1 MSPRGVIRLILS
13 SSALLGAA
21 ACLWMVGESWDR
33 EQERLVKQLS
43 EAAAADPLPFLVVVD
58 AGHGGI
64 DGGTQGFGQLEKDIT
79 LDLALRLEKRL
90 QEAGCRVLMTRK
102 DDTYLTLEQRCEV
115 ANQAKASV
123 FVSLHLNADPKSA
136 ETHGVETYFSSRKK
150 LGSMAPIREFLGLR
164 HDIPV
169 RDVRSEWL
177 AGMVHSRVCR
187 TTGAPD
193 RNVRDSQFIVVMQT
207 ECPAILVECG
217 YLTHQAE
224 SLCFTD
230 HGYKNG
236 VIGAVA
242 NGVVQYLRAIQM
254 NPRRG
259 LRFEPPPVLVDERDP
274 DMESA
279 PKPDPENAPAP
290 APEPAAPTVTPPD
303 ETPSPEAPPPVAAGT
318 APAPAASPP

>member
-13 SSALLGAA
+13 SSALLGAI
-21 ACLWMVGESWDR
+21 ACLWMVGKSWDR
-33 EQERLVKQLS
+33 DQERLVKQLS

-58 AGHGGI
+58 AGHGGN
-64 DGGTQGFGQLEKDIT
+64 DGGTQGFGQLEKEIS

-115 ANQAKASV
+115 ANQAKATV
-123 FVSLHLNADPKSA
+123 FVSLHLNADPKSG
-136 ETHGVETYFSSRKK
+136 ETHGVETYYSSRKK
-150 LGSMAPIREFLGLR
+150 LGSMAPLRELLGLR

-217 YLTHQAE
+217 YLTNQAE

-230 HGYKNG
+230 NGYKDG

-242 NGVVQYLRAIQM
+242 SGVVQYLRAIQM

-274 DMESA
+274 AMEPE
-279 PKPDPENAPAP
+279 PKPDPENPAT
-290 APEPAAPTVTPPD
+290 PEPPVSPP
-303 ETPSPEAPPPVAAGT
+303 EGPPSPGASPPVAAG
-318 APAPAASPP
+318 ASPVPEPPPP

>member
-1 MSPRGVIRLILS
+1 MSPGGAIRLFLS
-13 SSALLGAA
+13 SSALLGAVV
-21 ACLWMVGESWDR
+21 CLWMVEKSWDD

-64 DGGTQGFGQLEKDIT
+64 DGGTQGFGQLEKEIS

-90 QEAGCRVLMTRK
+90 QEAGCQVLMTRK
-102 DDTYLTLEQRCEV
+102 DDTYLTLEERCEV
-115 ANQAKASV
+115 ANQAKAAV
-123 FVSLHLNADPKSA
+123 FISLHLNADAKSA
-136 ETHGVETYFSSRKK
+136 ETHGIETYYSSRKK
-150 LGSMAPIREFLGLR
+150 LFSMAPLRELLGLR

-193 RNVRDSQFIVVMQT
+193 RNVRDCQFIVVMQT

-230 HGYKNG
+230 NGYKDG

-259 LRFEPPPVLVDERDP
+259 LRFEPPPVLVDEQDP
-274 DMESA
+274 AMEPE
-279 PKPDPENAPAP
+279 PKPDPENSATPEAPVTPAEGTPSPGAAPPVAADASP
-290 APEPAAPTVTPPD
+290 APEP
-303 ETPSPEAPPPVAAGT
+303 PPP
-318 APAPAASPP
+318 

>member
-1 MSPRGVIRLILS
+1 MSPGGVIRLLLS
-13 SSALLGAA
+13 SSALLGAV
-21 ACLWMVGESWDR
+21 ACLWMVEKSWDY

-43 EAAAADPLPFLVVVD
+43 EAASADPLPYLVVVD

-64 DGGTQGFGQLEKDIT
+64 DGGTQGFGQLEKEIS

-102 DDTYLTLEQRCEV
+102 DDTYLTLEERCDV
-115 ANQAKASV
+115 ANQAKAAV
-123 FVSLHLNADPKSA
+123 FVSLHLNADAKSG
-136 ETHGVETYFSSRKK
+136 ETHGIETYYSSRKK
-150 LGSMAPIREFLGLR
+150 LGSMAPLRELLGLK

-177 AGMVHSRVCR
+177 AGMVHNRVCR

-193 RNVRDSQFIVVMQT
+193 RNVRDCQFIVVMQT
-207 ECPAILVECG
+207 ECPAILLECG
-217 YLTHQAE
+217 YLTNQAE

-230 HGYKNG
+230 NGYKDG

-274 DMESA
+274 DMEPE
-279 PKPDPENAPAP
+279 PKPDPENPAT
-290 APEPAAPTVTPPD
+290 PEPPGAPPEGPP
-303 ETPSPEAPPPVAAGT
+303 PPEAAPPVAAD
-318 APAPAASPP
+318 ASLVPEPPPP